1 MSLTNPYRQKNY
13 MGEYAAETGGGSV
26 LEFIQANKWDTNADG
41 TGDPRPG
48 MSFFNTTSASLKTYS
63 GTAWTAPGS
72 PTSSFDQSIWVDAD
86 NGDDGGD
93 GSKGAPYATLA
104 AAAAGVAAPSD
115 FAEFSTKITFHVGPG
130 TYSAAVTLPHRLYMT
145 IIGYNAV
152 ISGDIT
158 WNYDIQYYGVETPG
172 DHFHALI
179 FDTPAFGGLTISGDL
194 TCKNE
199 VTDGTGLAN
208 RYLYINRSYVLG
220 SIVNL
225 KAGNIQLTDG
235 TGSLRLS
242 LAHCEGNATAST
254 KYIGGEREETLEGN
268 IPNYV
273 ILSAWSSSIYQ
284 QIAGC
289 VQCSAIDNAEFYGD
303 IDYTKNPADG
313 GSGYSGEL
321 GGNAQGR
328 AFTNTRF
335 QSGATLRFGW
345 DGFVEEQPEDV
356 YFDAISYASALAAT
370 LTFSG
375 GTSFVLL
382 DQAKAVAV
390 DNSGWT
396 GRLDSEATVQEA
408 LDAFDALPVD
418 PAPIDNAGFGGNI
431 SDDKTTLQAVLDE
444 FDRPAAESI
453 WPGAF
458 VNSSAKIDSVRGQ
471 AQDIFSFSVYGDT
484 GTLSNT
490 YLTPENSG
498 EGIPVPLN
506 ALISITGR
514 IEAIRS
520 PVVYSSPYI
529 KVWDIDLT
537 VYNDKGHVLL
547 VDSST
552 NVVSQIGPAKT
563 NEWYLSVRVE
573 DETQSFFIRGYKD
586 GYVEGERVY
595 FQGSLRATMLVTT
608 NMYDPGPIQEA

>member
-26 LEFIQANKWDTNADG
+26 LEFIQANKWDSNADG

-63 GTAWTAPGS
+63 GTAWVAPGTPS
-72 PTSSFDQSIWVDAD
+72 SSFDQSIWVDAD

-130 TYSAAVTLPHRLYMT
+130 TYSAAVTLPQRLYMT
-145 IIGYNAV
+145 IIGYNAI

-172 DHFHALI
+172 DHFHALT

-208 RYLYINRSYVLG
+208 RYLHINRSYVLG

-235 TGSLRLS
+235 TGSLWLS
-242 LAHCEGNATAST
+242 LAHCDGDATAST
-254 KYIGGEREETLEGN
+254 KYIGGEQEQTLEGDVL
-268 IPNYV
+268 NYV
-273 ILSAWSSSIYQ
+273 ILSAWSSNIYQ

-289 VQCSAIDNAEFYGD
+289 VQCYAIDNTEFYNN
-303 IDYTKNPADG
+303 IDYSKNPADG
-313 GSGYSGEL
+313 GSGYSGVL
-321 GGNAQGR
+321 GGNAQGQ
-328 AFTNTRF
+328 AFKNTRF
-335 QSGATLRFGW
+335 QSGATLQFGW
-345 DGFVEEQPEDV
+345 DSFNGGPPEDV
-356 YFDAISYASALAAT
+356 YFDAFSYTSAAAAT

-375 GTSFVLL
+375 GGVSFVLSE
-382 DQAKAVAV
+382 QAAAIAV

-396 GRLDSEATVQEA
+396 GRLGSEDTVQQA
-408 LDAFDALPVD
+408 LDTFDALPVD

-431 SDDKTTLQAVLDE
+431 SADKTTLQAVLDE

-453 WPGAF
+453 WTGSF

-471 AQDIFSFSVYGDT
+471 AQDIFSCSVYGDSGT
-484 GTLSNT
+484 GDSVS
-490 YLTPENSG
+490 LTPEG
-498 EGIPVPLN
+498 VDEAMLLPLGT
-506 ALISITGR
+506 LVSVQGR
-514 IEAIRS
+514 VQAICAPIIYAS
-520 PVVYSSPYI
+520 PFI
-529 KVWDIDLT
+529 KIWDLDFT
-537 VYNDKGHVLL
+537 VYNDGGHYFLVNTTTKVVAQVGSTKTGEWVLRINI
-547 VDSST
+547 DPGE
-552 NVVSQIGPAKT
+552 GPG
-563 NEWYLSVRVE
+563 
-573 DETQSFFIRGYKD
+573 FFIL
-586 GYVEGERVY
+586 GEHLDEHVY
-595 FQGSLRATMLVTT
+595 LQGSLRATMLSTT
-608 NMYDPGPIQEA
+608 HMWEPPPPQQT